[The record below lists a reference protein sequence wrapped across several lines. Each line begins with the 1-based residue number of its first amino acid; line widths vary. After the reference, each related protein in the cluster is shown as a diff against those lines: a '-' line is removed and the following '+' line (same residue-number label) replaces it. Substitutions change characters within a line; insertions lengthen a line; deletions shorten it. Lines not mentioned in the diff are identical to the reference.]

1 MVIKREFQT
10 EVDIHTL
17 SLIGSILLLTL
28 ISRALCEGVMS
39 ELSQDSSRFTPRLR
53 LNSKLIWIVPLLLLV
68 AMLGVIEILVS
79 NERSSVRQGSLKEA
93 SLKLAGIG
101 SSLTY
106 ELDATRYFTMGLKA
120 FVEANA
126 GNLNEH
132 FLEPWLTELQTR
144 GAHIRNIGLAPGNR
158 IAYIYPKEGNEA
170 ALGLYYPDLPNQW
183 PSVKEVMETR
193 KPKLIGPI
201 TLQQGGRGMIYREAI
216 YLGDGRYWGVVST
229 VMNADSLF
237 ASLKQQALTQGLSIN
252 IYDREIQQWLLQPE
266 SVEGALQERIL
277 LNLPGRQWELVAGLD
292 YPQLSSRIAILRF
305 GGWLTSFVMAYLI
318 LRVLLAW
325 RERERASQALYIS
338 QNRLKRVFASSPQGM
353 ALVDEQLQW
362 LEVNESFCQLLGIAP
377 VGLNGKSIVD
387 LFVPREHERVRN
399 LMAAIQD
406 AHQQGSKHFE
416 QFEAFLHSQTKG
428 DVMGLVSLGISYRSG
443 VHTHW
448 IVQLIDISER
458 LRLESL
464 KHEFVS
470 IVSHELRTP
479 LTSTLGGLKLLASG
493 QFQHFDEQVLKII
506 NIALHNSE
514 RLALLIND
522 LLDMEKLIAGKMQLN
537 LGIHELQDI
546 VQQVNEQMG
555 TYAAQHKVNVVLQC
569 VDEPL
574 WCYVDELRLQQVL
587 TNLLSNA
594 IKFSHAGGR
603 VVLGVETR
611 ADQVRLFV
619 RDFGTGI
626 SDKDQHKLFK
636 QFSQVDSSSTRKVG
650 GTGLGLAISKE
661 LVEAMQGSI
670 GFLSPA
676 DGGAYFYVDLQRQ
689 PAPEGYSG
697 AVEHTSTQSQG

>member
-1 MVIKREFQT
+1 MT
-10 EVDIHTL
+10 
-17 SLIGSILLLTL
+17 
-28 ISRALCEGVMS
+28 
-39 ELSQDSSRFTPRLR
+39 ELSQESARFTPLLR
-53 LNSKLIWIVPLLLLV
+53 LNRKLIWIIPLLLLV
-68 AMLGVIEILVS
+68 AMLGVIEVLIS
-79 NERSSVRQGSLKEA
+79 IERSSARQGSLKETG
-93 SLKLAGIG
+93 LKLAGIG

-158 IAYIYPKEGNEA
+158 ITYIYPKEGNEA

-193 KPKLIGPI
+193 QPKLIGPI
-201 TLQQGGRGMIYREAI
+201 TLQQGGQGMIYREAI
-216 YLGDGRYWGVVST
+216 YLEDGRYWGVVST

-237 ASLKQQALTQGLSIN
+237 SSLRQQALAQELSIN
-252 IYDREIQQWLLQPE
+252 IFDRDTEHWLLQPE
-266 SVEGALQERIL
+266 SVEGSLQERIS
-277 LNLPGRQWELVAGLD
+277 LNLPGRKWELVAGLND
-292 YPQLSSRIAILRF
+292 NQLSSRVTMLRF
-305 GGWLTSFVMAYLI
+305 GGWLTSFVMAYLM

-325 RERERASQALYIS
+325 REREQADQALYIS

-353 ALVDEQLQW
+353 ALVDERQQW
-362 LEVNESFCQLLGIAP
+362 LEGNDSFCRLLGIARD
-377 VGLNGKSIVD
+377 GFTGKSIEE
-387 LFVPREHERVRN
+387 LFVPRERERVRN
-399 LMAAIQD
+399 LMAAIQE
-406 AHQQGSKHFE
+406 AHQQGNKHFE
-416 QFEAFLHSQTKG
+416 QFEAFLHSHTKG
-428 DVMGLVSLGISYRSG
+428 DVMGLVSIGISYRSG
-443 VHTHW
+443 THTHW

-493 QFQHFDEQVLKII
+493 QFQQFDEQVLMII
-506 NIALHNSE
+506 HIALNNSE

-522 LLDMEKLIAGKMQLN
+522 LLDMEKLIAGKMQLS
-537 LGIHELQDI
+537 LKSHELQNI
-546 VQQVNEQMG
+546 IEQVNEQMSA
-555 TYAAQHKVNVVLQC
+555 YAAQHKVNVVLQC
-569 VDEPL
+569 ADEPL
-574 WCYVDELRLQQVL
+574 WCNVDELRLQQVL

-594 IKFSHAGGR
+594 IKFSPAGGQ
-603 VVLGVETR
+603 VILGVE
-611 ADQVRLFV
+611 ANAGQARLFV
-619 RDFGTGI
+619 RDFGEGI
-626 SDKDQHKLFK
+626 SDENQHKLFK

-689 PAPEGYSG
+689 PAPE
-697 AVEHTSTQSQG
+697 